1 MATQQ
6 SASSTHPT
14 GSAGK
19 LLAITGVG
27 PDKPGLVA
35 GLTQL
40 VCEFNGN
47 IDDSTMTRLAGQFA
61 MILIVTLPANTDDE
75 ALLTACNALAQQ
87 LNIALNVSP
96 LAEPAP
102 KALAAQPPHAEFILT
117 VAGHDRTGITYHVTQ
132 TLAKHGA
139 NITDLTA
146 RQMQGDNGLVYLM
159 VVEFDLTNA
168 AARQPLQAELDALA
182 TSLNLDMRCRL
193 IDTVA
198 L

>member
-1 MATQQ
+1 MTTLQPA
-6 SASSTHPT
+6 ASPNPISV
-14 GSAGK
+14 AGR

-61 MILIVTLPANTDDE
+61 MILIVTLPADTDDE
-75 ALLTACNALAQQ
+75 AFLTACNALAQQ

-102 KALAAQPPHAEFILT
+102 KALAAQAPHAEFILT

-146 RQMQGDNGLVYLM
+146 RQMQGDDGLVYLM
-159 VVEFDLTNA
+159 VVEFDLTDA
-168 AARQPLQAELDALA
+168 AARQALQAELDTLA
-182 TSLNLDMRCRL
+182 STLNLDMRCRP

>member
-1 MATQQ
+1 MTPLP
-6 SASSTHPT
+6 SVTSTA
-14 GSAGK
+14 GSGVAGK

-35 GLTQL
+35 GLAHL
-40 VCEFNGN
+40 VCQFNGN

-61 MILIVTLPANTDDE
+61 MILIITLPMDTNDDDFL
-75 ALLTACNALAQQ
+75 AACNTLAQQ

-102 KALAAQPPHAEFILT
+102 NALSTPTAHADFILT

-132 TLAKHGA
+132 ALAKHGA

-146 RQMQGDNGLVYLM
+146 RQMQGDEGLVYLM
-159 VVEFDLTNA
+159 VVEFDLVNPAT
-168 AARQPLQAELDALA
+168 RQALQTELDSLA
-182 TSLNLDMRCRL
+182 TTLNLDMRCRP